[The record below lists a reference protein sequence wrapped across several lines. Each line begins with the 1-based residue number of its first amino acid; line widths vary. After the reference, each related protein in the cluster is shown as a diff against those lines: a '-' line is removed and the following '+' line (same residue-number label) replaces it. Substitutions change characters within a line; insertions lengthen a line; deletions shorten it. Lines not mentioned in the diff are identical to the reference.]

1 MSAVRFSRMGTRYSS
16 FLFLWWRSRE
26 KIFAYILFHLFALAD
41 GTGESNSGCWGRSLG
56 GHECQSPISAKK
68 DKRKVLVHQ
77 ETSWRIKGFF
87 LLPQQ
92 LANLTRRNGRGV
104 NASMGE
110 KQIPRLLIGNVWSPC
125 VLSLFLMVWNLP
137 ITKNKQV
144 TMKIPLI
151 FHERYAIICL
161 MKDFRFGIKTMDCME
176 VYSRMSKG

>member
-16 FLFLWWRSRE
+16 FLFLWWRRRE
-26 KIFAYILFHLFALAD
+26 KIFAYILFHLVALAD

-110 KQIPRLLIGNVWSPC
+110 KQIPRLLICNVWSPC

-137 ITKNKQV
+137 ITKNKQGNNEN
-144 TMKIPLI
+144 TLDIPRKICYNMLN
-151 FHERYAIICL
+151 ERFSVWNQDNGLYGSI
-161 MKDFRFGIKTMDCME
+161 
-176 VYSRMSKG
+176 